1 METITF
7 KHSGNAGDIIYSLP
21 SIKMICDNQ
30 NKEAVIYIKL
40 NQPSG
45 FTDSQHPL
53 GGVMMNR
60 VMYDLLKP
68 LLVHQGYVKDV
79 LYFEEESVPAI
90 DYDLDRFRVDN
101 LNLSSG
107 NIAQWINNSYPELR
121 PNLYEPSIQVL
132 DNIKAKDYIIVN
144 RSSRYQNLFFD
155 YSQLSKYDNVYFVG
169 VESEFKALRL
179 HNPNIIHLQVP
190 NFLKMA
196 EYIANCKLFIGNQ
209 SMAFSIAEQLKVPR
223 ILEQYAHAPN
233 VIPQGGEYFV
243 CHTKEQFNKAITI
256 KLDGK
261 DIDSNPTKTE
271 TERETEASHGC

>member
-21 SIKMICDNQ
+21 SIKMICDKQ

-53 GGVMMNR
+53 GGVMMNK

-68 LLVHQGYVKDV
+68 LLTAQSYVKDV

-155 YSQLSKYDNVYFVG
+155 YSQLSKYENVYFVG

-196 EYIANCKLFIGNQ
+196 EYIDNCQLFIGNQ
-209 SMAFSIAEQLKVPR
+209 SMAFAIAEQLKVPR

-243 CHTKEQFNKAITI
+243 CHTKEQFNKAISIT
-256 KLDGK
+256 LDGK
-261 DIDSNPTKTE
+261 DFNSNPTSPEGE
-271 TERETEASHGC
+271 TTTTNG

>member
-21 SIKMICDNQ
+21 SVKMICEKQ
-30 NKEAVIYIKL
+30 KKQAVIYIRL

-45 FTDSQHPL
+45 FTNAQHPL
-53 GGVMMNR
+53 GGVMMNK

-68 LLVHQGYVKDV
+68 LLTAQSYVLDV

-132 DNIKAKDYIIVN
+132 DNIKAKDYVIVN

-155 YSQLSKYDNVYFVG
+155 YSQLSKYENVYFVG
-169 VESEFKALRL
+169 VESEFKALKL
-179 HNPNIIHLQVP
+179 HNANIIHLQVP

-233 VIPQGGEYFV
+233 VIPQGGEYYV
-243 CHTKEQFNKAITI
+243 CHTKEQFNNAISIT
-256 KLDGK
+256 LDGK
-261 DIDSNPTKTE
+261 DTNSNSTTTQRKTE
-271 TERETEASHGC
+271 TTNG

>member
-7 KHSGNAGDIIYSLP
+7 KHSGNAGDIIYSMP
-21 SIKMICDNQ
+21 SIKMICENQ
-30 NKEAVIYIKL
+30 NKTAVIYIKL
-40 NQPSG
+40 NAPSG
-45 FTDSQHPL
+45 FTDAQHPL
-53 GGVMMNR
+53 GAVMMNKT
-60 VMYDLLKP
+60 MYELLKP
-68 LLVHQGYVKDV
+68 LLVAQSYIKDV
-79 LYFEEESVPAI
+79 LYFEQESVPAI
-90 DYDLDRFRVDN
+90 DYDLDRFRIDN

-121 PNLYEPSIQVL
+121 PNLYEPSIKVA
-132 DNIKAKDYIIVN
+132 DNIKSKNYIIVN

-155 YSQLSKYDNVYFVG
+155 YSQLSKYENVYFVG

-190 NFLKMA
+190 NFCKLA
-196 EYIANCKLFIGNQ
+196 EYINNCQLFIGNQ

-233 VIPQGGEYFV
+233 VIPQGGEYYV

-256 KLDGK
+256 TLDGK
-261 DIDSNPTKTE
+261 DTDSNPTE
-271 TERETEASHGC
+271 TKRETKTSIG